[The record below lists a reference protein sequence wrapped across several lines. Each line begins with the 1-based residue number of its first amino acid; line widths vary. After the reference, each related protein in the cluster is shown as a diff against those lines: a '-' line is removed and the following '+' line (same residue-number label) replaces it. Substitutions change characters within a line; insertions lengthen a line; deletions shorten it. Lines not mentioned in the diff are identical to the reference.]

1 MKIIFRRLL
10 QLERHSAESLVAN
23 DASGARERIL
33 EKINAMADPRRG
45 HPNWEATPGPSVGE
59 VTARLREAV
68 SRCQGEFAR

>member
-1 MKIIFRRLL
+1 MKTTLRRLQ
-10 QLERHSAESLVAN
+10 QLERHSAESFAAN

-45 HPNWEATPGPSVGE
+45 DHNWEATPRPTVGE
-59 VTARLREAV
+59 VTAMLREAV